1 MNIYYKK
8 QSNKIIN
15 LNNKLVINYYKIT
28 YLKTK
33 SIDKVKN

>member
-28 YLKTK
+28 YLKMK
-33 SIDKVKN
+33 LIDKVKN